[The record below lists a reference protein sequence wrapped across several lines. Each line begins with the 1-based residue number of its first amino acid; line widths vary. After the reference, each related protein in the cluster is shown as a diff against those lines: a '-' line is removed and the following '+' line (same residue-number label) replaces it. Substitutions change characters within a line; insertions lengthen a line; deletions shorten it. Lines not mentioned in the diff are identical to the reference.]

1 MSGTR
6 MSTDRGGVS
15 GAVKPLVP
23 VLAIAGVGLIG
34 GSFAAALR
42 QRGLVGEVLG
52 AGRSPSSLALAREL
66 GLVDRVV
73 SYAEAAEQADLV
85 ILAAPVGATE
95 PILQAMRPYLRDQT
109 LITDA
114 GSTKVNVV
122 QAARRALDDRIA
134 QFVPGHP
141 IAGAEKTGPEAAD
154 ADLYQ
159 GRVTVLTPLEE
170 NTPAARQFVTHV
182 WESVGARVLSMA
194 PDIHD
199 RALASV
205 SHVPHFLS
213 SVFMWQVATSPDSD
227 LRLALAGS
235 GFRDFTRISA
245 GSAEVWRDI
254 FLSNRE
260 AVLAEL
266 TEVRAALDQAQAF
279 LQGAQGRELEDFL
292 ERAALARRFWGS
304 RSGLK

>member
-1 MSGTR
+1 MSLPPGMQPASQALMVPTL
-6 MSTDRGGVS
+6 
-15 GAVKPLVP
+15 AVV
-23 VLAIAGVGLIG
+23 GVGLIG

-42 QRGLVGEVLG
+42 RANKTGRVLG
-52 AGRSPSSLALAREL
+52 VGRNKATLARAQAL
-66 GLVDRVV
+66 GLIDAVA
-73 SYAEAAEQADLV
+73 SAQEAAAQADL
-85 ILAAPVGATE
+85 ILLAAPVGATQS
-95 PILQAMRPYLRDQT
+95 ILSAMCPHLKDNT

-122 QAARRALDDRIA
+122 DAARAALGDRIR

-154 ADLYQ
+154 AFLYQ
-159 GRVTVLTPLEE
+159 DRTTVLTPLEE
-170 NTPAARQFVTHV
+170 NTAADRQFITRV
-182 WESVGARVLSMA
+182 WEACGARVLVMDPQA
-194 PDIHD
+194 HD
-199 RALASV
+199 RVLASV

-213 SVFMWQVATSPDSD
+213 SVFMWQVATAADSD

-235 GFRDFTRISA
+235 GFRDFTRIAA
-245 GSAEVWRDI
+245 GSGEVWRDI

-266 TEVRAALDQAQAF
+266 QEVKAALAHAEQA
-279 LQGAQGRELEDFL
+279 LQNSDGPALEDFL

-304 RSGLK
+304 RSKME